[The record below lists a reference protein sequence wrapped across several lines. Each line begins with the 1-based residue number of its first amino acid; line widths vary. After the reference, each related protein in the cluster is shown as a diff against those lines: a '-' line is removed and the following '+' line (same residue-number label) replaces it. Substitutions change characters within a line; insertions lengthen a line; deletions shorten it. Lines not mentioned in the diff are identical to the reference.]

1 MKRNT
6 KLVGVV
12 GLLSVAAVAL
22 AAKCIMLYKDNQ
34 NLLDLMADEDDY
46 DYDYEFD
53 EEDDIFE
60 EDDDGITVKKDE
72 ADSPKIGENLE
83 DDEDEDFNPD
93 KAKTVGL

>member
-46 DYDYEFD
+46 DYEFD
-53 EEDDIFE
+53 EEDGIFE

>member
-1 MKRNT
+1 MKRNN

-34 NLLDLMADEDDY
+34 DLLDLMADEDDY
-46 DYDYEFD
+46 DYGLD

-60 EDDDGITVKKDE
+60 EDDGVTVKKDE
-72 ADSPKIGENLE
+72 TDSPKIGEGFE
-83 DDEDEDFNPD
+83 DDEDEEVLSSD
-93 KAKTVGL
+93 KAKTLGL

>member
-34 NLLDLMADEDDY
+34 NLLDLMDDED